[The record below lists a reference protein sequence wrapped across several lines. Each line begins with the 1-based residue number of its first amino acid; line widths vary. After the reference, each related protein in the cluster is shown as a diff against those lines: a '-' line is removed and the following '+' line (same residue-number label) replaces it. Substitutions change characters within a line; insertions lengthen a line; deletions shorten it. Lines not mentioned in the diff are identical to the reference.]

1 MGARITL
8 SILLSLGT
16 LAGCASTRPAEE
28 EPADPTGA
36 LSTPAEEE
44 APAAEAPAGIPVEAE
59 APAVSSAGTGPEAT
73 ACPAGQ
79 APLSVKLLVLLRH
92 PTDPI
97 PALPADGFSLAVDGK
112 AAASGLRVG
121 QVTRSA
127 WPPASTSWRC
137 VGASSRARSARPRRV
152 PRTCRSPVVA
162 PGRRRRCRRTR
173 TRRSRRRAGCS
184 RERPEARSNAR
195 PRRAK
200 RVRTSARPRRSGAG
214 ST

>member
-121 QVTRSA
+121 QVHTL
-127 WPPASTSWRC
+127 C
-137 VGASSRARSARPRRV
+137 
-152 PRTCRSPVVA
+152 VA
-162 PGRRRRCRRTR
+162 PGEHELAVRGGKLARTV
-173 TRRSRRRAGCS
+173 RASAPGTANLPVAGGGPGPAPTLPADPNS
-184 RERPEARSNAR
+184 PV
-195 PRRAK
+195 PTPG
-200 RVRTSARPRRSGAG
+200 RVLP
-214 ST
+214 